1 MIKIVCDDCINA
13 LNYIDKE
20 SVDLIVTSPPYNV
33 NLGDNANSS
42 HPENVAKD
50 PYDNYHDNK
59 PYEEYLLFLEERFRV
74 MYDILKDS
82 GRIVINIGDKAN
94 GRICTHGEIYNFMT
108 KKLSYLC
115 MNTIIWDK
123 DQVVSRTSWG
133 SYTSP
138 SCPSFPTPFEFILIF
153 AKKDFKLQSLGESD
167 ITPEEFK
174 KWSYATWKFKAE
186 SRKKI
191 GHPAPFPIEL
201 PLRCM
206 KMLSW
211 KNSVVMDPFMGSGT
225 TGVAC
230 KLTGR
235 DFIGFDI
242 SDKYCQFSK
251 RRIDSFSED
260 IDIFDSANKMEDSY
274 GN

>member
-1 MIKIVCDDCINA
+1 MKIVCDDCINA
-13 LNYIDKE
+13 LNYVNKE
-20 SVDLIVTSPPYNV
+20 SVDLIITSPPYNV
-33 NLGDNANSS
+33 DLGNNKNISNS
-42 HPENVAKD
+42 K
-50 PYDNYHDNK
+50 YDNYEDNK
-59 PYEEYLLFLEERFRV
+59 SYEEYMSFLEDRFKV

-82 GRIVINIGDKAN
+82 GRVVINIGDLSN
-94 GRICTHGEIYNFMT
+94 GRICTHGDIYNFMT
-108 KKLSYLC
+108 KNLSYLY

-123 DQVVSRTSWG
+123 NQVVNRTSWG
-133 SYTSP
+133 SYASP

-153 AKKDFKLQSLGESD
+153 AKKDVKLRSLGETD

-174 KWSYATWKFKAE
+174 KWAYATWEFKAE

-201 PLRCM
+201 PLRCV

-242 SDKYCQFSK
+242 SDTYCQFSK
-251 RRIDSFSED
+251 RRIDSFTED
-260 IDIFDSANKMEDSY
+260 IDICDSANKLEDSY